1 MKRYRQYVAA
11 AAMLFSVAACD
22 TSILN
27 VSPVDQLSDDKVF
40 ADANLAEAFLSD
52 IYRGVGHGL
61 NGTKL
66 SCFTDEGHNTRS
78 SCGPQMRSE
87 ITPTSLGT
95 MAGGRFNHYQWAPL
109 YRSIR
114 QANVFLSQVD
124 QADFDPAV
132 RDRMKGEA
140 LFLRAYF
147 YHNLMRIY
155 GGVPLI
161 TEVYGLNE
169 DYQIARNTFAETID
183 FIVADLDAAAPLLP
197 LSYSASDL
205 GRATRGAAM
214 ALKSRVLIHAAS
226 DLYHENPS
234 GRKETGYTSAQNRT
248 TLWRAAKD
256 AAKAVM
262 DLGVYT
268 LYREN
273 PAPGTDL
280 LELHTN
286 LWLERNNP
294 EFIFARYWLRSRG
307 STDIPNVGVYD
318 GPNGYHNWGS
328 NTPTQNLVDAYRMAD
343 GSRFDWNNPE
353 HAASP
358 YENRDPRFY
367 SSIHF
372 DGAQWVPRP
381 PDAVQYDSIG
391 IIQAFRQ
398 LILPNDTVPGID
410 TRYGP
415 IEDWNAS
422 HAGYYKRK
430 AIDPA
435 VDHQYVAQEVPWVFM
450 RYAEILFNYAE
461 ASIELGEE
469 ADAIR
474 ELNRIR
480 TRAGMPGIEASLAG
494 STLKEEFRNEKLIE
508 LAFEEL
514 RYFDGRR
521 WMIAPEKFGENA
533 HGIDITA
540 RATNLFD
547 RSTYYDFKYTIIDVE
562 QRRWDDRMY
571 FFPIHRDEINRN
583 PLLVQNPGF

>member
-1 MKRYRQYVAA
+1 MQRYRHIVTAA
-11 AAMLFSVAACD
+11 AIAIGLASCD
-22 TSILN
+22 TSILD
-27 VSPVDQLSDDKVF
+27 VSPVDQFSDETVF
-40 ADANLAEAFLSD
+40 ADVNLAEAFLSD
-52 IYRGVGHGL
+52 VYRGVGHGL

-66 SCFTDEGHNTRS
+66 SCMTDDGHNTRS

-87 ITPTSLGT
+87 LTPTNLGT
-95 MAGGRFNHYQWAPL
+95 MGGGRFAHYQWGPL
-109 YRSIR
+109 YQSIR
-114 QANVFLSQVD
+114 QANVFLSQID
-124 QADFDPAV
+124 DASFDSGV

-147 YHNLMRIY
+147 YHNLWRMY

-161 TEVYGLNE
+161 SDVYGLND
-169 DYQIARNTFAETID
+169 DYAIARSSFAETVD
-183 FIVADLDAAAPLLP
+183 FIVADLDAAAALLP
-197 LSYSASDL
+197 LAAPDL

-214 ALKSRVLIHAAS
+214 ALKSRVLTYAAS
-226 DLYHENPS
+226 DLYHTNPS
-234 GRKETGYTSAQNRT
+234 GMAETGYHTPHDRRAM
-248 TLWRAAKD
+248 WRAAKD

-268 LYREN
+268 LYHDN
-273 PAPGTDL
+273 PAPGESL
-280 LELHTN
+280 LDLHTN
-286 LWLERNNP
+286 LWLEHDNP

-307 STDIPNVGVYD
+307 TTDIPNVGIYD

-343 GSRFDWNNPE
+343 GSRFDWSNPE
-353 HAASP
+353 HAANP
-358 YENRDPRFY
+358 YQNRDPRFY

-372 DGAQWVPRP
+372 DGARWVPRP

-391 IIQAFRQ
+391 IIQTFRQ

-410 TRYGP
+410 TRFGP

-430 AIDPA
+430 AIDPN
-435 VDHQYVAQEVPWVFM
+435 VDHQYVAQEVPWVFI

-474 ELNRIR
+474 EINRIR

-494 STLKEEFRNEKLIE
+494 STLKAEFQNEKRIE
-508 LAFEEL
+508 MAFEEM
-514 RYFDGRR
+514 RYFDARR

-533 HGIDITA
+533 RGIDITA
-540 RATNLFD
+540 RAVDYFD
-547 RSTYYDFKYTIIDVE
+547 RGTYYDFTYTIIDVE
-562 QRRWDDRMY
+562 QRRWEDKMY
-571 FFPIHRDEINRN
+571 FFPIHRDEMDRN